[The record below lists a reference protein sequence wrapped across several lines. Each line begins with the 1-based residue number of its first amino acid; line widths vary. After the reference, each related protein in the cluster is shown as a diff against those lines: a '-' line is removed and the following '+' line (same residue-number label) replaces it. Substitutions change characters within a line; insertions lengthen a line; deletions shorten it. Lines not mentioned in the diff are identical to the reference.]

1 MKQSFYILIVLC
13 IGFLCNPNRSY
24 ACSKT
29 VASEKTCC
37 ATPKCKTETKQPA
50 CSDHQKQKKSCSG
63 NCDNNGC
70 HVTTIFSSVLPN
82 NYILKITYLL
92 FLERATTFSYL
103 EKSNSIPYFSVWS
116 PPKIS

>member
-1 MKQSFYILIVLC
+1 MAFIFMGFVL
-13 IGFLCNPNRSY
+13 NPTAIY

-29 VASEKTCC
+29 VAIEKSCC
-37 ATPKCKTETKQPA
+37 ALTNKKVKTKEHT
-50 CSDHQKQKKSCSG
+50 CSHHKKGEKSCQG

-70 HVTTIFSSVLPN
+70 RVTTS
-82 NYILKITYLL
+82 LL

-103 EKSNSIPYFSVWS
+103 EKSIGIPYFSVWS

>member
-1 MKQSFYILIVLC
+1 MKQLLYSMAFIFMGFVL
-13 IGFLCNPNRSY
+13 NPTAIY

-29 VASEKTCC
+29 VAIEKSCC
-37 ATPKCKTETKQPA
+37 ALTNKKVKTKEHT
-50 CSDHQKQKKSCSG
+50 CSHHKKGEKSCQG

-70 HVTTIFSSVLPN
+70 RVTTIFSSILPN
-82 NYILKITYLL
+82 NYILKMTSLL

-103 EKSNSIPYFSVWS
+103 EKSIGIPYFSVWS